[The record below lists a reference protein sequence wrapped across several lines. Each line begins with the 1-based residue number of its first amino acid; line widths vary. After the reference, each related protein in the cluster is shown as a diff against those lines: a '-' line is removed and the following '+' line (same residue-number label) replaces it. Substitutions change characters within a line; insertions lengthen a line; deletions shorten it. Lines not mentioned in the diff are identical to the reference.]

1 MQLPDIAQPGPLC
14 IGLMADSHGDA
25 TGIDAAARCFL
36 DRGCSLGIHLGDIG
50 DTTRPA
56 TLEACLDRLAA
67 HGILPIR
74 GNNDHTLL
82 LNQSQLVSA
91 RAMAIIRQM
100 PLTRQIGAALLAHSL
115 PFAAA
120 MGPRC
125 MLEDM
130 RSRHI
135 RRFFQTYPGRPLFR
149 GHSHRP
155 EIVRPR
161 GAAFTRERMQP
172 GRTYPLQTG
181 QSAVV
186 TCGALFDGLCL
197 VWHRDRESIEL
208 IALDDSDPLS

>member
-1 MQLPDIAQPGPLC
+1 MIPSDIERPGPQR

-25 TGIDAAARCFL
+25 ARIEAAARCFR
-36 DRGCSLGIHLGDIG
+36 DHGCPLGIHLGDIG

-56 TLEACLDRLAA
+56 TLEACLDRLEA
-67 HGILPIR
+67 HAILPIR

-82 LNQSQLVSA
+82 LNQSPLVSA
-91 RAMAIIRQM
+91 RAMAIIREM
-100 PLTRQIGAALLAHSL
+100 PLTRQVGSALLAHSL

-135 RRFFQTYPGRPLFR
+135 RRFFQTYPGRSLFR
-149 GHSHRP
+149 GHSHQP
-155 EIVRPR
+155 EIVRPQ
-161 GAAFTRERMQP
+161 GAALTRERMLP
-172 GRTYPLQTG
+172 GRTYPLPTG

-197 VWHRDRESIEL
+197 IWHRDRESIEL
-208 IALDDSDPLS
+208 IALDDSEPFS